1 MQDVVL
7 SLVKS
12 IEVVKGTSLSSVVG
26 STSRFLTIQMEKVS
40 QSSASNDNN
49 LTLHLHTSTEA
60 LYRPTSSNTPRR
72 SNTVPSR
79 YRKSQSETTSKQQT
93 THLSPSYQ
101 RKEDLQQVLPS
112 AVSQPFSPSLLTI
125 QPKRRIRVID
135 EPDDVD
141 SISSSL
147 IHRND

>member
-1 MQDVVL
+1 MSF
-7 SLVKS
+7 SLAKS

-26 STSRFLTIQMEKVS
+26 STSRFLTIQIEKKS
-40 QSSASNDNN
+40 HSSASHENN
-49 LTLHLHTSTEA
+49 IVLQLHTSTEA
-60 LYRPTSSNTPRR
+60 LYRPTSSQTPRR

-79 YRKSQSETTSKQQT
+79 NRKSQSKTTSNKQT

-101 RKEDLQQVLPS
+101 CKEDLQAALPS
-112 AVSQPFSPSLLTI
+112 SVSQPFSPSLLTT

-141 SISSSL
+141 SITSSL